1 MAFPTGFRLLL
12 VLGVAIPLIGCEP
25 TSKPVDGG
33 VESIALAGDD
43 FDLELAMG
51 PESRNRGLAGRTS
64 LAPDEGMLFVFPD
77 VGTRSF
83 WMYGCLMDIDIAF
96 VDPIGYVTAIHTMP
110 AEPPRGNEEQESTYQ
125 RRLVRYTSGYPAQFA
140 IEIAPGR
147 FAELGI
153 SVGDRLSIPPKR
165 LKTLSESA
173 EAD

>member
-1 MAFPTGFRLLL
+1 ML
-12 VLGVAIPLIGCEP
+12 VLGAAIALIGCEP
-25 TSKPVDGG
+25 APKPTDGG
-33 VESIALAGDD
+33 VESVTLAGND